1 MVAVLEID
9 PVHGGLTLQ
18 KAREQC
24 PERLADALFT
34 ERPVEWHREG
44 DFQRIS
50 LLLMLHRGFPSI
62 RKHGLCLLG
71 GPLASLETLRLATP
85 DQPPL
90 YCSPYNP
97 GAAELV
103 HELATLPCFENL
115 ATLLGKNATRRP
127 PTRRRVAGKLA
138 AKVGLEKRSWSLG
151 QAFGVVQA
159 AEQMLEAMERGT
171 AQMERGAAPR
181 ASVVGRGTAPR
192 ASVVGRGTAPR
203 ASVTAPR
210 ASVVDIARKPKGDK
224 SRQAASLLAVR
235 EPAAMLEPAR
245 FLLYLTD
252 RTFTSDSAAALVDEL
267 ERALLQG
274 MPILLVHERDLERGG
289 AWNVVLKPA
298 VSPPRCATPA

>member
-50 LLLMLHRGFPSI
+50 LLQMLHRGFPSI

-85 DQPPL
+85 DRPPL

-115 ATLLGKNATRRP
+115 ATLLGKNATLRP

-159 AEQMLEAMERGT
+159 AEQMLEAMERCT
-171 AQMERGAAPR
+171 TQME
-181 ASVVGRGTAPR
+181 RGTAPR
-192 ASVVGRGTAPR
+192 ASVVARGTAPR

-210 ASVVDIARKPKGDK
+210 ASVVDVARKAKGDK
-224 SRQAASLLAVR
+224 SRQAA
-235 EPAAMLEPAR
+235 
-245 FLLYLTD
+245 
-252 RTFTSDSAAALVDEL
+252 
-267 ERALLQG
+267 
-274 MPILLVHERDLERGG
+274 
-289 AWNVVLKPA
+289 
-298 VSPPRCATPA
+298 